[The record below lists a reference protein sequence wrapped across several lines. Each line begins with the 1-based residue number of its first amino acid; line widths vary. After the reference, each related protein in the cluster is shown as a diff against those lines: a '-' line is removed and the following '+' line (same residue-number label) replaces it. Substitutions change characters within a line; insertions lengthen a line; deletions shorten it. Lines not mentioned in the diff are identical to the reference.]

1 MTYKPPEEDLPA
13 DMKERTKGGNE
24 LASAHDNV
32 AMTPDDVKIIG
43 KETHL

>member
-13 DMKERTKGGNE
+13 DMKERKESENE
-24 LASAHDNV
+24 LTSAHDNV
-32 AMTPDDVKIIG
+32 AMPPDNVNIIG